1 MFKKKVS
8 STVNADRKQSVG
20 VLVIYNLK
28 EEDVR
33 IDSDLQILLGVEQK
47 PGVRLQLGTRTYIKP

>member
-33 IDSDLQILLGVEQK
+33 IDSDLQMLLGVEQK
-47 PGVRLQLGTRTYIKP
+47 PGVSLQLGTRTYIKP

>member
-1 MFKKKVS
+1 MS
-8 STVNADRKQSVG
+8 STVNAERKQSVG

-33 IDSDLQILLGVEQK
+33 IDSDLLKLLGVEQK
-47 PGVRLQLGTRTYIKP
+47 PRVRPKHLELGHT